1 LYSLACLINGS
12 PIVFEIDGTIERTK
26 NRLTESLLK
35 FGVRYMRIT
44 KRITTPTKRVVD
56 ESKGEVH
63 EIEDEL
69 EVEIEDD
76 DPEALIVQ
84 TTTAKRQDLNRVVWY
99 DVVYSPSYQVP
110 ILYLTFATASTNKS
124 IPLPAADEIY
134 EMLVPQGFKA
144 PMRDVG
150 VMGALSM
157 AEHPITGMPA
167 YFVHP
172 CRTQEALAPLMEE
185 PSHKVGSEPA
195 VECLLLWFGVI
206 GASVGL
212 SVPVNLAKLLA
223 ERRGEAT
230 KLGRC

>member
-1 LYSLACLINGS
+1 MNN
-12 PIVFEIDGTIERTK
+12 RT
-26 NRLTESLLK
+26 NRLTEIFK
-35 FGVRYMRIT
+35 FGVRYMLIT
-44 KRITTPTKRVVD
+44 KRITTPTKRVMENGNDGIHESED
-56 ESKGEVH
+56 EVEA
-63 EIEDEL
+63 EIEDE
-69 EVEIEDD
+69 
-76 DPEALIVQ
+76 DPEALIVPAAR
-84 TTTAKRQDLNRVVWY
+84 TPEIDRVVRY

-110 ILYLTFATASTNKS
+110 VLYLTFATASTNKS
-124 IPLPAADEIY
+124 IPLPVANEIY

-157 AEHPITGMPA
+157 ADHPITGMPA

-195 VECLLLWFGVI
+195 VEYLLLWFGVI

-212 SVPVNLAKLLA
+212 SVPLNLAKLLA

>member
-1 LYSLACLINGS
+1 
-12 PIVFEIDGTIERTK
+12 
-26 NRLTESLLK
+26 
-35 FGVRYMRIT
+35 MRIT
-44 KRITTPTKRVVD
+44 KRITTPAKRVVD

-84 TTTAKRQDLNRVVWY
+84 TTTAKRQDLDRVVRY
-99 DVVYSPSYQVP
+99 DVVYSPTYQAPV
-110 ILYLTFATASTNKS
+110 LYLTFAEASTSKI
-124 IPLPAADEIY
+124 IPLPSADDVY
-134 EMLVPQGFKA
+134 DMLVPQGFKT
-144 PMRDVG
+144 PMRDIG

-157 AEHPITGMPA
+157 AEHPINGVPA

-172 CRTQEALAPLMEE
+172 CRTQEALAPLLGDT
-185 PSHKVGSEPA
+185 SHNAETEPA
-195 VECLLLWFGVI
+195 VEYLLLWFGVI

-212 SVPVNLAKLLA
+212 SVPVNTAKLLA

-230 KLGRC
+230 ELGRC